1 MREDTPPRAEQ
12 AAAGM
17 ALCLSGGGYRAVAF
31 HTGVLWR
38 LNELGLLPRLARISA
53 VSGGAVLAGCLAMA
67 WPKLA
72 FHGGVAVNFDA
83 TVVAPVRH
91 LLGVNIG
98 TWATILGWLPG
109 RSGNGELTRYFT
121 AELYGGFALRD
132 IKAGP
137 DFVFCAT
144 DLRHGTL
151 WTFDRNEMGN
161 AASGWFDARAVPLAT
176 AVAAAAAFP
185 VLLGPAQ
192 LDLRPYRR
200 LRAGEDASAARHDDA
215 ILGDGGVFDDLALD
229 PVLQGFAD
237 LLISDASE
245 GLDVQQR
252 PARNWPGQLARVR
265 NIALSQVRLQR
276 LARALA
282 ARADGDPEAAL
293 FALTAAPPDAVVAGF
308 DRNIAK
314 TLLTVPTKFV
324 PIAGRTQE
332 DLINWG
338 YVVCAAAMRN
348 SGQQLHPP
356 PAVPYPSGAARR

>member
-1 MREDTPPRAEQ
+1 MIARGKNLS
-12 AAAGM
+12 AGM
-17 ALCLSGGGYRAVAF
+17 ALSLSGGGYRAVAF

-72 FHGGVAVNFDA
+72 FKGGVAVNFA
-83 TVVAPVRH
+83 ASVVAPIRH

-109 RSGNGELTRYFT
+109 RSGNGELIRHFT
-121 AELYGGFALRD
+121 AELYGAFALRD
-132 IKAGP
+132 IAAGP

-161 AASGWFDARAVPLAT
+161 AASGWFDAQAVPLAT
-176 AVAAAAAFP
+176 VVAASAAFP

-192 LDLRPYRR
+192 LDLRPHRR
-200 LRAGEDASAARHDDA
+200 LRAREDASAVRHDDA
-215 ILGDGGVFDDLALD
+215 ILGDGGVYDDLALD

-237 LLISDASE
+237 LMISDASE

-276 LARALA
+276 LARARA
-282 ARADGDPEAAL
+282 ARADGGPAGAL
-293 FALTAAPPDAVVAGF
+293 FALTAAPPAGIFSGF
-308 DRNIAK
+308 DQNIIK
-314 TLLTVPTKFV
+314 SLVTLPTKFV
-324 PIAGRTQE
+324 PITRRTQE

-338 YVVCAAAMRN
+338 YIVCTAAMQDSDHHGGR
-348 SGQQLHPP
+348 P
-356 PAVPYPSGAARR
+356 PAIPYPAVRR